1 MSFKNKKFSN
11 TIYSTLKENKF
22 VPLRILVEEDED
34 TSDKKSAS
42 NEESASDDPFAMDDS
57 EDDSGDEDSSEDKSD
72 SDDPFGDSESSDSD
86 ESESSDSTPAD
97 AVTADIEAIKST
109 ISSLEL
115 AAKERQVSTKETD
128 FGGVL
133 EGYSTKN
140 QLKRF
145 TLLTEEN
152 ADELFKD
159 LESALEK
166 HEDLIDKA
174 KIIKAKSFGGE
185 KINVEEEVASAISK
199 LVNFDSKVNKVELIE
214 DLFVYRIKSIA
225 PVEEIQSL
233 IADFKERY
241 AEEVHKNRSKIDV
254 PGSKH
259 YNDESVYLD
268 KNDTYNGA
276 AGARSQG

>member
-1 MSFKNKKFSN
+1 MSFRNKKFSN
-11 TIYSTLKENKF
+11 TIYSALKENKT
-22 VPLRILVEEDED
+22 VSLRMLVEEKNED
-34 TSDKKSAS
+34 AS
-42 NEESASDDPFAMDDS
+42 EDPFAMDGAA
-57 EDDSGDEDSSEDKSD
+57 DDSGGEDSSEVKSD

-86 ESESSDSTPAD
+86 EPESSDSTLAD

-115 AAKERQVSTKETD
+115 AAKERQVSAKETD

-145 TLLTEEN
+145 TLLAEEN

-174 KIIKAKSFGGE
+174 KIVKAKSFGGDS
-185 KINVEEEVASAISK
+185 INIEEEVASAISK
-199 LVNFDSKVNKVELIE
+199 LVNFDSKINKIDLIE
-214 DLFVYRIKSIA
+214 DLFVYRIKSIV
-225 PVEEIQSL
+225 PVEEIQNLVSN
-233 IADFKERY
+233 FKERY
-241 AEEVHKNRSKIDV
+241 AEEVHKHRSKIDL